1 MLTLYPARTS
11 DWHSFAKI
19 RSSVASCAE
28 VSMQT
33 DLPRPDAQ
41 LKPAVVVKTFIEE
54 PLQMCE
60 AKVEYHCRNLLD
72 ARIPCRVEI
81 FPVIACDRVSRK
93 HRQQTVLVA
102 KLQARH
108 SLPGLYGLQVILRS
122 VAEPTVS
129 VVPEHFLS
137 GGKRQLFSTGE
148 GLAQN
153 CCCGKTHSSNHLH
166 DRTE

>member
-1 MLTLYPARTS
+1 M
-11 DWHSFAKI
+11 
-19 RSSVASCAE
+19 RSSNRLLLSRRSSKNLYKCAKQRLSITAE
-28 VSMQT
+28 T
-33 DLPRPDAQ
+33 CLTRA
-41 LKPAVVVKTFIEE
+41 FH
-54 PLQMCE
+54 
-60 AKVEYHCRNLLD
+60 VEWNF
-72 ARIPCRVEI
+72 